1 MTIRE
6 GNVTLGTVVADSE
19 GNFSLTLTPP
29 KLNGEILTADAT
41 DTARPP
47 N

>member
-1 MTIRE
+1 
-6 GNVTLGTVVADSE
+6 SQ

-41 DTARPP
+41 D
-47 N
+47 